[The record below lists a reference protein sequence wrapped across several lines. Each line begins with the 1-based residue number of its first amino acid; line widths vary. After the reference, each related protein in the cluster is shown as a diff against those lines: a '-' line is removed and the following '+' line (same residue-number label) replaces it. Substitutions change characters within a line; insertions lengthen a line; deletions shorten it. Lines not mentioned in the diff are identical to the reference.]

1 MGVNIDDS
9 FAKTRKRLGVIIGKI
24 LAIIGVISSLCTIYS
39 NNSTLKKICVFITS
53 ICICG
58 VIVLI
63 VTYILEWL
71 NSNTKMKDLETSINK
86 LKEEIKEEKSMMQQ
100 SISVI
105 EKQVS
110 NVDPSMQNKL
120 ASIEAKIEELN
131 KNIEERPL
139 AQTSITSITSQV
151 SNMESSVMEK
161 MNSLGNDIVSKV
173 SSSSNKICPVKRS
186 AYVENSED
194 VNHILYELIRKKNGY
209 VKRIRIICYGRNGFG
224 GAVSYLISQ
233 NLDID
238 VSIVV
243 YNTEAGASI
252 CRDDDRVIIERNI
265 RSWLNTQSPQIRVYV
280 TKIPPMIRAAVAYSE
295 DKNNHYRPI
304 WGTIQS
310 YRFAPKADGTGITL
324 EKPKES
330 LISVCDEKETTADDF
345 NSLVYCFEEEFN
357 RLKNLSSVPEIVTT
371 ADGKKKLFYR
381 ERKDDEK

>member
-120 ASIEAKIEELN
+120 ASVEAKIEELN